1 MNEQTRE
8 ATTQIAGYVLAVV
21 LTATAFIAVV
31 SGRLS
36 SEAALI
42 TVGVA
47 GIVQLLVHLRC
58 FLHIDF
64 SRQKREDLQLILFS
78 ALLLTIMI
86 GGTVWI
92 MGNLAE
98 HMQ

>member
-8 ATTQIAGYVLAVV
+8 ATTQIAGYVLAAV

-58 FLHIDF
+58 FLHIDL